1 MSTLRERLTN
11 ALVANKILT
20 KEKLDEALKIQNEK
34 RGRIGDILVSLGYIS
49 KESLIEVLS
58 AELGMPVIRLSR
70 YKIQPDVLCLV
81 PKKLAEMYCVL
92 PISRVDTTL
101 TIAMSDPMNLN
112 ALDDMKRFTNMEL
125 RPLLASEKDIHDA
138 ITQYYEDRGNADV
151 EDILKD
157 ISFSEELQVAGSSI
171 VEENTTQELLSLT
184 DEEPVVKLTNSILS
198 EAVTRR
204 SSDIFV
210 EPEEHNLRVRFR
222 VDGMLQEGVLTSRS
236 MHAGVVSRIKV
247 MSNLDIAEHRVPQD
261 GRFKLKIRD
270 KEVDFRVSVLP
281 TYFGEKVV
289 LRVLD
294 KAQAVLDIDKLGF
307 EVEPLRDLKKASDH
321 PHGMILT
328 CGPTGAGKT
337 TTLYSVLKLID
348 RPEKNIITVEDPVEF
363 QIEGINQVAIRPE
376 VNLTFASAL
385 RSILRQDPDI
395 IMVGEIRDA
404 ETADVAIKAAL
415 TGHLVLST
423 LHATTAVG
431 AITRFLNMGIEP
443 FLITSS
449 VLLAGSQRLVRKIC
463 EKCKESYEPTKD
475 LIEQLGITDEHMKHA
490 GVKKMLFYKGKGCDA
505 CGQRGYMGRAV
516 LLEALTLTPT
526 IKNLILRAAPEYE
539 IKEAGRSEGM
549 MTLRENGISKILKSV
564 TSPEEVMRVT
574 VRDQNAPEKGKTS

>member
-1 MSTLRERLTN
+1 M
-11 ALVANKILT
+11 
-20 KEKLDEALKIQNEK
+20 D
-34 RGRIGDILVSLGYIS
+34 
-49 KESLIEVLS
+49 
-58 AELGMPVIRLSR
+58 
-70 YKIQPDVLCLV
+70 
-81 PKKLAEMYCVL
+81 
-92 PISRVDTTL
+92 
-101 TIAMSDPMNLN
+101 
-112 ALDDMKRFTNMEL
+112 L
-125 RPLLASEKDIHDA
+125 RPLLASEKDIREA
-138 ITQYYEDRGNADV
+138 ITQYYEDHSNGSM

-157 ISFSEELQVAGSSI
+157 ISFSEELQVAGTEI
-171 VEENTTQELLSLT
+171 VEENTRDLKSLT
-184 DEEPVVKLTNSILS
+184 EEEPVVKLTNSILS
-198 EAVTRR
+198 EAVVRR
-204 SSDIFV
+204 SSDIFI

-222 VDGMLQEGVLTSRS
+222 VDGLLQEGVLTSRT

-247 MSNLDIAEHRVPQD
+247 MSDLDIAEHRIPQD
-261 GRFKLKIRD
+261 GRFKLKVRD

-294 KAQAVLDIDKLGF
+294 KGQAVLDIDKLGF
-307 EVEPLRDLKKASDH
+307 EMEPLRDLKKAADH

-348 RPEKNIITVEDPVEF
+348 RPEKNIVTVEDPVEF
-363 QIEGINQVAIRPE
+363 QIEGINQVSIRPE

-463 EKCKESYEPTKD
+463 EKCKESYEPTKE
-475 LIEQLGITDEHMKHA
+475 LVEQLGITDRDIKHS
-490 GVKKMLFYKGKGCDA
+490 GVKKLLFYKGKGCDA
-505 CGQRGYMGRAV
+505 CSKRGYHGRAV

-526 IKNLILRAAPEYE
+526 IKNLILHAAPEYE
-539 IKEAGRSEGM
+539 IKEAGRAEGM
-549 MTLRENGISKILKSV
+549 MTLRENGLSKILKGI
-564 TSPEEVMRVT
+564 TTPEEVMRVT
-574 VRDQNAPEKGKTS
+574 VKDQEMPEKGKAPA